1 MRTSV
6 RSVGRTRYLADTIL
20 TCDEAGAVHAPGALD
35 IEDGRICWVG
45 EADDAPE
52 VGGTTVRDLGGL
64 VMPGLV
70 NAHCHTPMTLVRGA
84 GDGLPL
90 WRWLTEAMW
99 PREGRMTPEDVWWGM
114 TLGSAEMLRAGV
126 TTSCEMYLH
135 EEPVVEAVRAS
146 GARLVMTPGVVSA
159 LHPDDSGEGRSQVI
173 EAFHTRYHDPAGRVT
188 VGVAPHSAY
197 DLGVERV
204 AELADLARRLDVVLH
219 VHLAETS
226 QESAELEAAHGAS
239 VVRVLADHG
248 VFGGKVLAA
257 HCVWVDDDDIG
268 VLAGHGVAVAHCPL
282 SNMKLGSGVAP
293 LARMLE
299 AGVTVALGTDGPAS
313 NDTLDL
319 WEEVKMAPLLARVTG
334 LDATLVGP
342 AEVLAMATRIGGRA
356 VGLDDV
362 GALAPGWAADFLRLD
377 LDHHAFVPVTGP
389 SELLAPVAWSGGDR
403 RVSDVWGAGEP
414 VVADGVVLHVDE
426 ERARSEVQQ
435 RAERL
440 AAG

>member
-1 MRTSV
+1 M
-6 RSVGRTRYLADTIL
+6 GRTRYLADTVL
-20 TCDEAGAVHAPGALD
+20 TCDEAETVHAPGAID
-35 IEDGRICWVG
+35 VEDGRICWVG
-45 EADDAPE
+45 AAAEAPE
-52 VGGTTVRDLGGL
+52 AEGAVVCDVGGL

-99 PREGRMTPEDVWWGM
+99 PREGRMTPDDVWWGM

-159 LHPDDSGEGRSQVI
+159 LHPEASVEGRAQDL
-173 EAFHTRYHDPAGRVT
+173 EDFHARYHDPAGRIT

-197 DLGVERV
+197 DLGIGRV
-204 AELADLARRLDVVLH
+204 VELAELARRLDMLLH
-219 VHLAETS
+219 IHIAETT
-226 QESAELEAAHGAS
+226 QESTELEVAHGAS

-248 VFGGKVLAA
+248 VFEGSVLAA
-257 HCVWVDDDDIG
+257 HCVWVDDDDIRL
-268 VLAGHGVAVAHCPL
+268 LAGHDVAVAHCPL

-319 WEEVKMAPLLARVTG
+319 WEEVKIAPLLARATG

-342 AEVLAMATRIGGRA
+342 SEVLAMATRLGGRA
-356 VGLDDV
+356 VGLGDV
-362 GALAPGWAADFLRLD
+362 GCLAPGWAADFQRID
-377 LDHHAFVPVTGP
+377 LDHHAFVPVTDP
-389 SELLAPVAWSGGDR
+389 SELLAHVAWSGTDR
-403 RVSDVWGAGEP
+403 RVSDVWVAGEQ
-414 VVADGVVLHVDE
+414 VVHDGVVLRVDE
-426 ERARSEVQQ
+426 EQARAEVQQ

>member
-1 MRTSV
+1 M
-6 RSVGRTRYLADTIL
+6 GRTRYLAETIL
-20 TCDEAGAVHAPGALD
+20 TCDEADTVHAQGAID
-35 IEDGRICWVG
+35 VEDGRICWVG
-45 EADDAPE
+45 AAAEAPAVE
-52 VGGTTVRDLGGL
+52 GITVRDLGGL

-70 NAHCHTPMTLVRGA
+70 NAHCHSPMTLVRGA

-159 LHPDDSGEGRSQVI
+159 LHPDDSGAGRAQEL
-173 EAFHTRYHDPAGRVT
+173 EAFHALHHDPAGLIT
-188 VGVAPHSAY
+188 VGIAPHSAY
-197 DLGVERV
+197 DLGVGRV
-204 AELADLARRLDVVLH
+204 AELAELARRLDVLLH
-219 VHLAETS
+219 IHVAETT
-226 QESAELEAAHGAS
+226 QESAELEAVHGSS
-239 VVRVLADHG
+239 VVRILADHG
-248 VFGGKVLAA
+248 VFEGDVLAA
-257 HCVWVDDDDIG
+257 HCVWVDDDDIRL
-268 VLAGHGVAVAHCPL
+268 LAEYGVAVAHCPV

-362 GALAPGWAADFLRLD
+362 GCLAPGWAADFQRLD
-377 LDHHAFVPVTGP
+377 LDHHAFVPVTDA
-389 SELLAPVAWSGGDR
+389 SELLAHVAWSGGDR
-403 RVSDVWGAGEP
+403 RVSDVWVAGEP
-414 VVADGVVLHVDE
+414 VVVDGVVLHVDE
-426 ERARSEVQQ
+426 ERARAEVQQ